1 MNCDQLIDAM
11 VAHINT
17 NEREPAL
24 PEDVPVALRV
34 SNESEPSSDE
44 SRFTD
49 WQIVA
54 ADNFARI
61 ANLEQRLGFPFP
73 PSFRSLVCRYRFPEF
88 EFGPIVFFS
97 NTGESRPRDLE
108 LKIFADRA
116 MSPQLLSAGYLQ
128 IGNPWSGVYDPICI
142 KAQPEGVEGPV
153 VEMCHESL
161 LCNEELV
168 ILEELSPSFLELV
181 RDGLSK

>member
-1 MNCDQLIDAM
+1 MKCDQLIDAM

-17 NEREPAL
+17 SEREPAW
-24 PEDVPVALRV
+24 PEDVPVPLRC
-34 SNESEPSSDE
+34 SRESTPDSDT

-54 ADNFARI
+54 ADNFAHI
-61 ANLEQRLGFPFP
+61 AKLEERLGFPFP

-97 NTGESRPRDLE
+97 NTGEARPRDLE
-108 LKIFADRA
+108 LRMFADRV

-128 IGNPWSGVYDPICI
+128 IGTPWSGVYDPICI
-142 KAQPEGVEGPV
+142 KAKPEGVEGPV
-153 VEMCHESL
+153 VELCHESL

-168 ILEELSPSFLELV
+168 ILDELSPSFLEFV
-181 RDGLSK
+181 RDVLSQ